1 MLWNTVGT
9 HYEMKGIDG
18 NTMGF
23 FWEFGGNTKI
33 PKNKNCLKFNFEI
46 ILMNK
51 SEPVPALNL
60 KPEVFISVGLVRPKT
75 VGQKILIW
83 PQNQRVLSFENIP

>member
-1 MLWNTVGT
+1 
-9 HYEMKGIDG
+9 
-18 NTMGF
+18 
-23 FWEFGGNTKI
+23 
-33 PKNKNCLKFNFEI
+33 
-46 ILMNK
+46 
-51 SEPVPALNL
+51 L